1 MFRGANALNLDAKGR
16 LAIPA
21 SHRGAL
27 SERCEGRMV
36 VTVNNTSEHCL
47 WLYPIDEWEV
57 VEKKLVSLP
66 SFDPNHQKLKRFLL
80 GYASDVEMDKSG
92 RILLPAPLRS
102 FAMLEKAV
110 YLVGQGNKFEI
121 WNEDLWSA
129 KCDQWMD
136 ESLDTDKMSV
146 EMEQISL

>member
-1 MFRGANALNLDAKGR
+1 
-16 LAIPA
+16 
-21 SHRGAL
+21 
-27 SERCEGRMV
+27 MV
-36 VTVNNTSEHCL
+36 VTVNNTNEHCL
-47 WLYPIDEWEV
+47 WLYPINEWEV

-102 FAMLEKAV
+102 FAMLDKAV
-110 YLVGQGNKFEI
+110 YLIGQGNKFEI
-121 WNEDLWSA
+121 WSEDLWSA
-129 KCDQWMD
+129 KCNQWMG
-136 ESLDTDKMSV
+136 ESLDTDKLSA